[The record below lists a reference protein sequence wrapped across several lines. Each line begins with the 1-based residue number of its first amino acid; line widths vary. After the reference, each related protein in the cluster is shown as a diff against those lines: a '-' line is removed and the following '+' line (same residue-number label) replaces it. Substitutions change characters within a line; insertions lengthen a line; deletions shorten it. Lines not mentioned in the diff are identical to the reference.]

1 MPSITDYAS
10 PIPPV
15 RMGSPRVQHTQLRLR
30 MLHGTWHDDLRT
42 HIRQAVG
49 AVRARAWG
57 PPQLTA
63 CPARDLAET
72 VSVLYDDDPSVSHV
86 DDATAAA
93 EVERRW
99 DTMQARGALRQAQVY
114 AELTN
119 ECGRHLYVDPDT
131 GRMRLRVVTPD
142 LLDGVSDPLRPG
154 VPIEITEWCQRV
166 VRDRWVWIREV
177 WSIRDLDRPS
187 YRCLTQ
193 DDVDVTADVHG
204 RTYDGADE
212 WPAVY
217 RWADGRPWLPWSLTH
232 SVAEPSA
239 LFNPWYRIETIDS
252 TMVVARHSAYI
263 DHCMTQAAN
272 PQRCVYN
279 MAPAGSQRREAGD
292 GTPVA
297 VLQGDASSV
306 LAFEPLDEQVQA
318 MQWQWDA
325 GAELTSMQDV
335 YERRLGLIAQS
346 WGLSPD
352 DLVRQTSDPRSGIA
366 LSLSRSGTREVQ
378 QRRAPVYRPHD
389 ERLAAMTAAAMNRL
403 DGGARP
409 ESGYRVEYALLP
421 LSTGEQQQ
429 LERET
434 LALYD
439 RGLIPPSVAVAR
451 IMGTTPAAAQVQL
464 DAARRAGILPTQKSA
479 TPEEGTT

>member
-1 MPSITDYAS
+1 MPSDYVT
-10 PIPPV
+10 PIPPT
-15 RMGSPRVQHTQLRLR
+15 RMGSARVRHTQLRLR
-30 MLHGTWHDDLRT
+30 MLHGTWHDDLRR
-42 HIRQAVG
+42 HIRQSVG
-49 AVRARAWG
+49 AVRAKAWG

-72 VSVLYDDDPSVSHV
+72 VSVLYDDDAAVSHAL
-86 DDATAAA
+86 DPRAAA
-93 EVERRW
+93 QVAERW
-99 DTMQARGALRQAQVY
+99 QVMQARSAMRQAQVY
-114 AELTN
+114 TELTN
-119 ECGRHLYVDPDT
+119 ECGRQLYVDPET
-131 GRMRLRVVTPD
+131 GRMRLRIVTPD
-142 LLDGVSDPLRPG
+142 LLDGLADPLRPG
-154 VPIEITEWCQRV
+154 VPVELTEWCQRV
-166 VRDRWVWIREV
+166 VRDRWVWVREV
-177 WSIRDLDRPS
+177 WSVRDLDAPF
-187 YRCLTQ
+187 YRVLDGDDLDLTEQ
-193 DDVDVTADVHG
+193 VHG
-204 RTYDGADE
+204 RRYEGGD
-212 WPAVY
+212 WPDVY
-217 RWADGRPWLPWSLTH
+217 RRADGRPFLPWDITH
-232 SVAEPSA
+232 SVAQPAA
-239 LFNPWYRIETIDS
+239 LWNPWYRIETIDS

-279 MAPAGSQRREAGD
+279 MAPAGSQRREADD
-292 GTPVA
+292 GSPVA

-325 GAELTSMQDV
+325 GAELGTMQDV

-352 DLVRQTSDPRSGIA
+352 DLVRQTSDPRSSIA

-389 ERLAAMTAAAMNRL
+389 ERLAAMTATCMNRL
-403 DGGARP
+403 DGGTRP
-409 ESGYRVEYALLP
+409 ESGYRIEYALLP

-439 RGLIPPSVAVAR
+439 RGLIPAEVAVAR
-451 IMGTTPAAAQVQL
+451 IMGTTPDAARAQL
-464 DAARRAGILPTQKSA
+464 DQARRAGTLATSSPTA
-479 TPEEGTT
+479 EEADQ

>member
-1 MPSITDYAS
+1 MPSHYTTS
-10 PIPPV
+10 LPPL
-15 RMGSPRVQHTQLRLR
+15 RMGTPRVRHTQLRLR
-30 MLHGTWHDDLRT
+30 MLHGTWHDDLRK
-42 HIRQAVG
+42 HVRLAVG
-49 AVRARAWG
+49 AVRAKAWG

-72 VSVLYDDDPSVSHV
+72 VSVLYDDDPAVSHEA
-86 DDATAAA
+86 DAAA
-93 EVERRW
+93 AATVARRW
-99 DTMQARGALRQAQVY
+99 RTMQARGAMRQAQVY
-114 AELTN
+114 TELTN
-119 ECGRHLYVDPDT
+119 ECGRQLYVDPQR
-131 GRMRLRVVTPD
+131 GNMRLRVVTPD
-142 LLDGVSDPLRPG
+142 LLEGVPDPKRPG
-154 VPIEITEWCQRV
+154 VPLELTEWCERY
-166 VRDRWVWIREV
+166 VRDRWVWVREI
-177 WSIRDLDRPS
+177 WSVRDPERPY
-187 YRCLTQ
+187 YRVQTVE
-193 DDVDVTADVHG
+193 DEDVTAEVHG
-204 RTYDGADE
+204 RTYEGDE
-212 WPAVY
+212 WPDVY

-232 SVAEPSA
+232 SVAEPSS
-239 LFNPWYRIETIDS
+239 LWNPWYRIETIDS
-252 TMVVARHSAYI
+252 TMVIARHSAYI

-279 MAPAGSQRREAGD
+279 MAPAGSMRREADD
-292 GTPVA
+292 GSPVA

-325 GAELTSMQDV
+325 GAELGTMQDV

-403 DGGARP
+403 DGGTRP

-439 RGLIPPSVAVAR
+439 RGLIPAEVAVAR
-451 IMGTTPAAAQVQL
+451 IMGTTPDAARAQL
-464 DAARRAGILPTQKSA
+464 DQARRAGTLSTSSPTA
-479 TPEEGTT
+479 EEADQ